1 MGYDTTLEEIK
12 MFIKKYK
19 KINGIT
25 PKLSEWKVKDGFPCN
40 KEKLLKLCGK
50 YNDLL
55 ESMGEETFSYGKR
68 RYNKEKLLS
77 DLKNAVLQ
85 HRSVDFTIIRK
96 DNNLKHRDIYTNV
109 FGSVKKSLRLCG
121 ITNNEIYLMKKYKNY
136 NLENPIDFIIK
147 NLYNGKLTLIQ
158 ESLIAEFKDIVCNDV
173 PTRSNLQYKISLS
186 KIYRNFNG
194 YTEFVILCG
203 AECALSNKQE
213 YMANDG
219 HICDSYEEC
228 IIDNELNKRNIKHEV
243 HIKYPNSSFIT
254 DFAIGNIFVEY
265 TGYKK
270 AGRDKYIKKLELKR
284 KIAKENNILLI
295 EIDNVSDY
303 AIKDMMQRLLVE
315 ILIE

>member
-173 PTRSNLQYKISLS
+173 PTRSNL
-186 KIYRNFNG
+186 
-194 YTEFVILCG
+194 
-203 AECALSNKQE
+203 
-213 YMANDG
+213 
-219 HICDSYEEC
+219 
-228 IIDNELNKRNIKHEV
+228 
-243 HIKYPNSSFIT
+243 
-254 DFAIGNIFVEY
+254 
-265 TGYKK
+265 
-270 AGRDKYIKKLELKR
+270 
-284 KIAKENNILLI
+284 
-295 EIDNVSDY
+295 
-303 AIKDMMQRLLVE
+303 
-315 ILIE
+315 